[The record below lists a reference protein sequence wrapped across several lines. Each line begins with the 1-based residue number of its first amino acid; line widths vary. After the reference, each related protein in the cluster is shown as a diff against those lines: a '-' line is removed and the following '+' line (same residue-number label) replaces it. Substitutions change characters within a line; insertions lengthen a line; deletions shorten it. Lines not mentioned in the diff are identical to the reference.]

1 MSLNIGRIIGIPV
14 RIHYTL
20 WLVLLLIAWSLA
32 EGYMPQHYP
41 GLGATTYWTIGIV
54 SAIVLFVSV
63 FLHELSHSY
72 IAKKNGLPIRRIT
85 LFFFGGVSELSEEP
99 KDPALEVR
107 MAAAGPLTS
116 FLIAIVLVNGPVP
129 IIATLYYAAFLNGF
143 LGAFN
148 LIPAFPLDGGRVLR
162 GSLWN
167 RSKNLLSATANA
179 TRVSEAISL
188 LMMAVGL
195 FYIVLGYF
203 VNGLWVIFLGWF
215 IRSGA
220 ETSLRQTRL
229 TESLA
234 GVRVG
239 DIMTRELLSVS
250 PDASVQQLV
259 SDYFLVHPHGGYP
272 VISNGKLLGVVTMSS
287 VRSIPR
293 EKRDFERVSQAMV
306 PFERTITVSPTTSAI
321 EALQIMAKNGVGR
334 LVVMD
339 GDKIAGMLTRGDLM
353 KTMKARQ
360 EMGM

>member
-1 MSLNIGRIIGIPV
+1 MSLTIGRIIGIPV

-41 GLGATTYWTIGIV
+41 GLGATTYWAIGIV
-54 SAIVLFVSV
+54 SAIILCSFW
-63 FLHELSHSY
+63 Y
-72 IAKKNGLPIRRIT
+72 
-85 LFFFGGVSELSEEP
+85 
-99 KDPALEVR
+99 
-107 MAAAGPLTS
+107 LT
-116 FLIAIVLVNGPVP
+116 VLVGGPGPGGLTP
-129 IIATLYYAAFLNGF
+129 IIATLYYAALLNGV

-167 RSKNLLSATANA
+167 GSKNLLSATANA

-195 FYIVLGYF
+195 FFVVFGDF
-203 VNGLWVIFLGWF
+203 VNGLWIIFLGWF

-272 VISNGKLLGVVTMSS
+272 VVSNGKLLGVVTMSS

-293 EKRDFERVSQAMV
+293 DKRDFERVSQALV
-306 PFERTITVSPTTSAI
+306 PFERTITVGPTTPAI
-321 EALQIMAKNGVGR
+321 DALQIMAKNGVGR
-334 LVVMD
+334 LIVMD
-339 GDKIAGMLTRGDLM
+339 GDKIAGMITRGDLM

-360 EMGM
+360 ELGMWDLSHS